1 MTIHDM
7 LANLEITE
15 DRELEFKAARGG
27 LPRSLWESYSAMANT
42 DGGLIILG
50 VKESG
55 GGYVVEGLQQSS
67 EGQHQPALQR

>member
-15 DRELEFKAARGG
+15 DR
-27 LPRSLWESYSAMANT
+27 
-42 DGGLIILG
+42 
-50 VKESG
+50 ESG